1 MLNKGLW
8 WQGVCDSIRLWG
20 HNVQLYEYELAEMVE
35 VGRINN
41 IVQNLVV
48 TVSAAFQK
56 FQLGSLEDQTKEQLG
71 T

>member
-1 MLNKGLW
+1 
-8 WQGVCDSIRLWG
+8 
-20 HNVQLYEYELAEMVE
+20 MVE

-56 FQLGSLEDQTKEQLG
+56 FQLGSLEDQIKEQLG